1 VRQEIRHL
9 PQFAVLT
16 RGRQGSNFEQS
27 RNIVLSFATS
37 DPWKEPTMTAPKLAT
52 TRPAALTGRV
62 GQGGD
67 NRIHDL
73 ALVQALLGLKRAK
86 GGRMYLSGDH
96 VTGKYDRATAEA
108 LLRYRMDQRD
118 ANIKQPLARSG
129 PMLNRLA
136 QGQSLAVLEGTAI
149 PYKLATLAEPGEA
162 KGEAAK
168 LLSAERKVALK
179 EVMKGFIQK
188 EVMKGFIQVRGIALD
203 VEIKKAPG
211 NDYVLAA
218 QFSPRNLWVHN
229 GRTLSSVANNAQFH
243 ARAKAL
249 YEAVA
254 ADLKARCVEAFAI
267 KDPVDVKTQNGLKDD
282 LACVVR
288 TELEGVEALTH
299 LLLAEGRKRG
309 LKLAV
314 RFFEHYLGAS
324 GSPIEVSREEA
335 LEFDLIRNAVQENVE
350 RFQERNFISPE
361 QSTPGF
367 LAAEEIA
374 KNPKARFTQF
384 KDHWKVDLTFFRPR
398 HRAICE
404 G

>member
-1 VRQEIRHL
+1 
-9 PQFAVLT
+9 
-16 RGRQGSNFEQS
+16 
-27 RNIVLSFATS
+27 
-37 DPWKEPTMTAPKLAT
+37 
-52 TRPAALTGRV
+52 
-62 GQGGD
+62 
-67 NRIHDL
+67 
-73 ALVQALLGLKRAK
+73 
-86 GGRMYLSGDH
+86 
-96 VTGKYDRATAEA
+96 
-108 LLRYRMDQRD
+108 
-118 ANIKQPLARSG
+118 
-129 PMLNRLA
+129 MLNRLA

-168 LLSAERKVALK
+168 LLSAERKVAL
-179 EVMKGFIQK
+179 K

-267 KDPVDVKTQNGLKDD
+267 KDPADVKTQNGLKDD

-335 LEFDLIRNAVQENVE
+335 LEFDLIGNAVQENVE

-384 KDHWKVDLTFFRPR
+384 KDHWKVDLNFSVAGIERFAKARETDKTDTSSAFLATGKSNVTSTGDFLLRR
-398 HRAICE
+398 
-404 G
+404 